1 MKCSDLFIIPQ
12 VGINFDSTRHTITNW
27 KIELSQDE
35 WAFYDNIR
43 QKALAEMENRKVIHA
58 GIFTL
63 LLLLK

>member
-12 VGINFDSTRHTITNW
+12 VGINFDSTRHTIRNW
-27 KIELSQDE
+27 KIELRQDE